1 MRKSLS
7 WSKSRLFG
15 INRIVV
21 LYCKCSFW
29 ARTLL
34 CFVWLWKELEAKL
47 LTPGQLLGCHWK
59 LLATGGIQSKKNE
72 KLDFLQ
78 LGFLSPGQIMIESV
92 IFNAFHCA
100 LLDFFAWSHI
110 FIINIHK
117 KGLKRHSLKESLQR
131 LPYQFDRAKFFSSQ
145 LNLVVIMMIWHP
157 ISYLDFPYSPS
168 HGVVQLNFVTS
179 FWCKF
184 ASLWVL

>member
-15 INRIVV
+15 INKIVV

-72 KLDFLQ
+72 KHDFLQ
-78 LGFLSPGQIMIESV
+78 LGFLSPGQIMIDQWFSTRFTV
-92 IFNAFHCA
+92 LCSKRGSKDTLWKKVCRDCTIF
-100 LLDFFAWSHI
+100 W
-110 FIINIHK
+110 NIAVF
-117 KGLKRHSLKESLQR
+117 LWPSQIL
-131 LPYQFDRAKFFSSQ
+131 FSSIEFGCNYDD
-145 LNLVVIMMIWHP
+145 LA
-157 ISYLDFPYSPS
+157 SYLLPWFPIFTKPWSCAVERCY
-168 HGVVQLNFVTS
+168 QLLV
-179 FWCKF
+179 
-184 ASLWVL
+184 